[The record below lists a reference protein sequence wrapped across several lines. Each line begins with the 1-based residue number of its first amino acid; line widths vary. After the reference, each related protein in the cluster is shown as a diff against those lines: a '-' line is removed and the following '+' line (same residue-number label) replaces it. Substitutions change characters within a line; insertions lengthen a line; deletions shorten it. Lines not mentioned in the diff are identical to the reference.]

1 MQISVQ
7 SSGALERDMR
17 VEIPEEKIT
26 TQVQKRLKSLVKTT
40 RLQGFRPGKVPLKLI
55 QQRFGSQVRQ
65 EVVGELVQSS
75 FYDAIVQEK
84 LRPAGSPHIDQ
95 LDSEQ
100 GQGIV
105 YTAKFEVMPEF
116 ELGKIEELKVEKPVC
131 EITENDIDKMI
142 EVLRKQRQELNDVDR
157 QAIMDDVV
165 DIDFKGTIDGEPFEG
180 SEANHFKAVLGQKQ
194 LIDGF
199 EDGLIGKKAGDEV
212 SLKLVFPEDY
222 QVKELAGKAVEFQI
236 KINSVQ
242 EPVLA
247 ELNDSFFVNF
257 GVKEGGLAAFRKE
270 ILSHMQ
276 RESDMKNRNKF
287 KDSVMAALH
296 EANSVDLPKTLVDK
310 AIQDL
315 QKQFDDT
322 VKSQGLDVDAETI
335 TKQGPLFE
343 EQGRKRV
350 ALQLIL
356 AELIR
361 KHALKA
367 DPAKVR
373 AMIEKN
379 AASYEDPSAIINWY
393 YNDKKNLAEIES
405 LTLEDEVIDLIA
417 ERARL
422 TEMKLTFDECMNKG
436 QTETD

>member
-7 SSGALERDMR
+7 SSGALARDMR

-222 QVKELAGKAVEFQI
+222 QAKELAGKAVEFQI

-242 EPVLA
+242 ELVLA

-257 GVKEGGLAAFRKE
+257 GVKEGGMAAFRKE

-276 RESDMKNRNKF
+276 RESDMTNKNKF

-296 EANSVDLPKTLVDK
+296 EANSIDLPKTLVDQ

-322 VKSQGLDVDAETI
+322 VKS
-335 TKQGPLFE
+335 
-343 EQGRKRV
+343 
-350 ALQLIL
+350 
-356 AELIR
+356 
-361 KHALKA
+361 
-367 DPAKVR
+367 
-373 AMIEKN
+373 
-379 AASYEDPSAIINWY
+379 
-393 YNDKKNLAEIES
+393 
-405 LTLEDEVIDLIA
+405 
-417 ERARL
+417 
-422 TEMKLTFDECMNKG
+422 
-436 QTETD
+436 

>member
-7 SSGALERDMR
+7 SSGALERAMR
-17 VEIPEEKIT
+17 VEIPEEQIT
-26 TQVQKRLKSLVKTT
+26 TQVQKRLQSLVKTT
-40 RLQGFRPGKVPLKLI
+40 KLQGFRPGKVPLKLI

-84 LRPAGSPHIDQ
+84 LRPAGSPHIDE
-95 LDSEQ
+95 LDSE
-100 GQGIV
+100 QGIV

-116 ELGKIEELKVEKPVC
+116 ELAKLEELKVEKPVC
-131 EITENDIDKMI
+131 EITDDDIDKMI

-157 QAIMDDVV
+157 PAAMDDVV
-165 DIDFKGTIDGEPFEG
+165 DIDFKGTIDGESFEG
-180 SEANHFKAVLGQKQ
+180 GEATHFKVGLGQKQ

-199 EDGLIGKKAGDEV
+199 EDGLVGKKAGDEAT
-212 SLKLVFPEDY
+212 LKLVFPEDY
-222 QVKELAGKAVEFQI
+222 QAKELAGKAVEFQI
-236 KINSVQ
+236 KVNSVQ

-257 GVKEGGLAAFRKE
+257 GVKEGGMEAFRKE
-270 ILSHMQ
+270 IQAHMQ
-276 RESDMKNRNKF
+276 RESEMKNRNQF
-287 KDSVMAALH
+287 KESVMDALH
-296 EANSVDLPKTLVDK
+296 KANSIDLPKTLVDQ

-322 VKSQGLDVDAETI
+322 VKSQGLDVDESTI

-356 AELIR
+356 AELI
-361 KHALKA
+361 KKNELKA

-373 AMIEKN
+373 TMIEKN
-379 AASYEDPSAIINWY
+379 AANYEDPSVIINWY
-393 YNDKKNLAEIES
+393 YNDKKNLSEIES
-405 LTLEDEVIDLIA
+405 LALEDELIDWIA
-417 ERARL
+417 ERAEL
-422 TEMKLTFDECMNKG
+422 TEISLTFDECMNKG
-436 QTETD
+436 QTKTD